1 MDWLYK
7 QQRKFG
13 KYAIGNLMLIIVIGQ
28 LFVFF
33 ANLLFVDY
41 SVASWFSFNRSLIL
55 AGQVWRLIT
64 FIFIPDV
71 SNVLFFILSLYFYYM
86 IGGALE
92 NEWGAWVFNVFYF
105 VGVFCTA
112 AAGMLTGN
120 ASNQFL
126 NLSLFFAFA
135 ILFPDYQIM
144 LFFILPVKMK
154 YLAII
159 NALIYFYYLVVGT
172 WSTRASII
180 AALVNVAL
188 FFGGTFLKRV
198 KNDLSY
204 RKRRNQFKREM
215 NEWN

>member
-1 MDWLYK
+1 
-7 QQRKFG
+7 
-13 KYAIGNLMLIIVIGQ
+13 MLIIVIGQ

-215 NEWN
+215 NEWK

>member
-215 NEWN
+215 NEWK

>member
-188 FFGGTFLKRV
+188 FFGGTFSKRV

-215 NEWN
+215 NEWK